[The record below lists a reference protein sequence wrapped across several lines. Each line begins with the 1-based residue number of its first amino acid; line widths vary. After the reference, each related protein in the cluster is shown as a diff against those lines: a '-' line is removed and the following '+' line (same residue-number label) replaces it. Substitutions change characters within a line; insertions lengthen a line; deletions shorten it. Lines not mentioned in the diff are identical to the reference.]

1 MKHIFQ
7 LLPLLLLLASACT
20 QQKSTGEKDQH
31 FDVVIYGSTPAG
43 IAAAVTVGRNDKTVL
58 IIDPHQRI
66 GGMPASGMS
75 NTDFRT
81 FEAFGGIWKEFTDS
95 VALHYKK
102 MFGEDSQ
109 EYLDSWRGANYAPKV
124 ALRIFSN
131 MIKDAGVQTM
141 TGYWLEEAVK
151 QDNEI
156 KYLKIKNLSN
166 DELEEISA
174 HIFIDASY
182 EGDLMAM
189 AGEDYVLGAE
199 SRDKYGESLAPEKA
213 NPHVMSY
220 NFRVAVSKDPSNRIE
235 FYPPEDYDSAA
246 YPILLKGFLSG
257 RFSELQEVI
266 QILEIPN
273 HKANLNDRHSA
284 DTESFMLY
292 NETDRWPEASYAERQ
307 ELKALAEFKAKSYFY
322 FLSHDE
328 RLPENVRAEMSLWG
342 YPKDEFVDNHHF
354 PPWLYVREGH
364 RMIGE
369 HVFTQHDGRPASG
382 SVRAPAQE
390 DGVAIGDFGFNSHG
404 SHLDSMGHKAG
415 MIKGEPTV
423 PYQVPYR
430 CILPKKT
437 NNLLVPVAL
446 SASRVGYS
454 TIRMEPVW
462 TALGEAAGM
471 AAVVALENKK
481 VPGHVDIATLQIRL
495 HDAGAKTF
503 YVSDVTPSSTYF
515 HAVQFLGNRG
525 FFQHLYP
532 DSLQA
537 RVGEHIVKYTWR
549 VFTYHDV
556 MPEAPIDEM
565 LKSKW
570 IQLSEENF
578 GLEMK
583 ERAIEIAA
591 VSNTRGEFLQAFY
604 EEILDK
610 P

>member
-1 MKHIFQ
+1 MKVKF
-7 LLPLLLLLASACT
+7 LLILLLVNCNGSKSEQSAAGT
-20 QQKSTGEKDQH
+20 YDI
-31 FDVVIYGSTPAG
+31 VIYGSAPAG
-43 IAAAVTVGRNDKTVL
+43 IAAAVTAGRNDKSAL

-66 GGMPASGMS
+66 GGMSASGMS

-95 VALHYKK
+95 VALHYKNT
-102 MFGEDSQ
+102 FAEESQ
-109 EYLDSWRGANYAPKV
+109 EYKDSWRGANYSPKV
-124 ALRIFSN
+124 ALRIFTN
-131 MIKDAGVQTM
+131 MIKDAGVTTM
-141 TGYWLEEAVK
+141 KGYLLEEAVM
-151 QDNEI
+151 QGGEI
-156 KYLKIKNLSN
+156 NALKVRNLENNQLEKIKGT
-166 DELEEISA
+166 
-174 HIFIDASY
+174 IFIDASY

-189 AGEDYVLGAE
+189 AGEEYVLGAE
-199 SRDKYGESLAPEKA
+199 SQERYNESLAPEES

-220 NFRVAVSKDPSNRIE
+220 NFRVAVTKDPVNRIE
-235 FYPPEDYDSAA
+235 FYPPEGYDSTA
-246 YPILLKGFLSG
+246 YPILLEGFRSG
-257 RFSELQEVI
+257 RFSKLQDVI

-273 HKANLNDRHSA
+273 HKANLNDRHSS

-292 NETDRWPEASYAERQ
+292 NETDSWPEAGYAERQ

-322 FLSHDE
+322 FLSHDK

-342 YPKDEFVDNHHF
+342 YPKDEFMENNHF
-354 PPWLYVREGH
+354 PPWLYVREGR

-369 HVFTQHDGRPASG
+369 YVFTQKDGRPAAG
-382 SVRAPAQE
+382 SVRAPAHE

-404 SHLDSMGHKAG
+404 SHLDSSGHKAG
-415 MIKGEPTV
+415 MIKGQPTV

-437 NNLLVPVAL
+437 KNLLVPVAL

-471 AAVVALENKK
+471 AAVVALENDKAPWEID
-481 VPGHVDIATLQIRL
+481 VAVVQTRL
-495 HDAGAKTF
+495 HNADAKTF
-503 YVSDVTPSSTYF
+503 YVSDVPPSSPYF

-537 RVGEHIVKYTWR
+537 DVGEHIIKYTWQA
-549 VFTYHDV
+549 FTYHDV
-556 MPEAPIDEM
+556 MPEVPLTDE
-565 LKSKW
+565 LKAEW
-570 IQLSEENF
+570 IRLSQEKF
-578 GLEMK
+578 GMEMK
-583 ERAIEIAA
+583 DKAIEIAA
-591 VSNTRGEFLQAFY
+591 VSETRGEFLKAFY
-604 EEILDK
+604 EKVLEK

>member
-1 MKHIFQ
+1 LKMVKALAKFFTI
-7 LLPLLLLLASACT
+7 LLLVNCSGPKSKESAE
-20 QQKSTGEKDQH
+20 QVI
-31 FDVVIYGSTPAG
+31 DVVIYGSTPAG
-43 IAAAVTVGRNDKTVL
+43 IAAAVTAGRNGKTAL

-102 MFGEDSQ
+102 TFGEDSP
-109 EYLDSWRGANYAPKV
+109 EFRDSWRGANYAPKV
-124 ALRIFSN
+124 ALRIFTN
-131 MIKDAGVQTM
+131 MITEAGAQTM
-141 TGYWLEEAVK
+141 TGYLLEETVI
-151 QDNEI
+151 QDGEI
-156 KYLKIKNLSN
+156 TAIKVRDLAKGQS
-166 DELEEISA
+166 EEIQGK
-174 HIFIDASY
+174 IFIDASY

-199 SRDKYGESLAPEKA
+199 SREKYNESLAPEKA

-220 NFRVAVSKDPSNRIE
+220 NFRVAVTKDPTNRLE
-235 FYPPEDYDSAA
+235 FYPPEGYDSTA
-246 YPILLKGFLSG
+246 YPILLEGFESG
-257 RFSELQEVI
+257 RFTELRDVI

-273 HKANLNDRHSA
+273 QKANLNDRHSS

-292 NETDRWPEASYAERQ
+292 NETDRWPEASHEKRQ

-322 FLSHDE
+322 FLSHDP
-328 RLPENVRAEMSLWG
+328 RVPGQVREEMLLWG
-342 YPKDEFVDNHHF
+342 YPKDEFIANNHF
-354 PPWLYVREGH
+354 PPWLYVREGR

-369 HVFTQHDGRPASG
+369 HTFTQHDGRPAPG

-390 DGVAIGDFGFNSHG
+390 DGVAIGDYGFNSHG
-404 SHLDSMGHKAG
+404 SHLDSAGHKAG

-430 CILPKKT
+430 CMLPKKT
-437 NNLLVPVAL
+437 DNLLVPVAL
-446 SASRVGYS
+446 SASRVGYA

-462 TALGEAAGM
+462 TGLGEAAGM
-471 AAVVALENKK
+471 AAVVALENEKA
-481 VPGHVDIATLQIRL
+481 PRDIEAAGLQTRL

-503 YVSDVTPSSTYF
+503 YVSDVPPASPYF

-537 RVGEHIVKYTWR
+537 RVGGHIVKYTWQA
-549 VFTYHDV
+549 FTYHDV
-556 MPEAPIDEM
+556 MPEAPLGED

-570 IQLSEENF
+570 VQLSEEKF

-583 ERAIEIAA
+583 EKAIEIADR
-591 VSNTRGEFLQAFY
+591 VETRGGFLQQLY
-604 EEILDK
+604 KEVRQ
-610 P
+610 